1 MMHFCCNLNSVAAF
15 KSMKYSE
22 FKRWLEKQGAIFV
35 PHRSGSSHYRVTL
48 NGVSTIFPFHGAKE
62 MGKHLENEIKKQ
74 LGLK

>member
-1 MMHFCCNLNSVAAF
+1 MCCNLLRVAAF
-15 KSMKYSE
+15 EIMKYSE

-35 PHRSGSSHYRVTL
+35 PHRAGSSHYRVTL

-62 MGKHLENEIKKQ
+62 MGKNLENQIMKQ